1 MVVSL
6 GSTLAFFASG
16 PSLEFSVGLTSL
28 GFSLTWEWRER
39 FSTSSGNTA
48 VNITLEIKLTNRSF
62 VLLCMEHIVH
72 LLPTRNKRWNFSMWT
87 SAESSWMT
95 AGSFKYHTCMSILQ
109 KMRTDVYTFWQQN
122 CDIWH
127 FIVKLWKSQKRSSW
141 THTLNF
147 KPALTRRSCAPSRG
161 WRTCNHSNRR
171 HPRRRLWC
179 CAENRAGPPAP
190 SGLWS
195 SRSDTPEGEETRP
208 VRRWSE
214 HRPDQPTTF
223 QGLEPGPWSPDI
235 TRQTSRDTFTYLQ
248 FKPVTLVPRFSVPI

>member
-1 MVVSL
+1 MNYIIHPRTFFTMVVSL

-48 VNITLEIKLTNRSF
+48 VNITLEIKSF
-62 VLLCMEHIVH
+62 VLLCTEHIVH

-109 KMRTDVYTFWQQN
+109 KMRTDVYIFWQHN

-127 FIVKLWKSQKRSSW
+127 FVVKFQKSKNVQAE
-141 THTLNF
+141 HTL
-147 KPALTRRSCAPSRG
+147 
-161 WRTCNHSNRR
+161 
-171 HPRRRLWC
+171 
-179 CAENRAGPPAP
+179 
-190 SGLWS
+190 
-195 SRSDTPEGEETRP
+195 
-208 VRRWSE
+208 
-214 HRPDQPTTF
+214 
-223 QGLEPGPWSPDI
+223 
-235 TRQTSRDTFTYLQ
+235 
-248 FKPVTLVPRFSVPI
+248 

>member
-62 VLLCMEHIVH
+62 VLLCTEHIVH
-72 LLPTRNKRWNFSMWT
+72 LLPTSC
-87 SAESSWMT
+87 SWMT

-109 KMRTDVYTFWQQN
+109 KMRTDVYIFWQHTVTVIS
-122 CDIWH
+122 DIL
-127 FIVKLWKSQKRSSW
+127 LWNFKSQKRSSW

-214 HRPDQPTTF
+214 HRPDQPTTL

-248 FKPVTLVPRFSVPI
+248 FKPVTLVPRFSVPLSSMYC